1 MIGTHGLTPALEP
14 NYAIA
19 PGETLRF
26 RLEELGMSQAE
37 LARRTGLTPKHV
49 NQVVKGAVSLSADV
63 AQRLEYATGVPTH
76 WWLRLEADYRAKQA
90 RLVQASPLDT
100 DLAWVDLMPVRA
112 LVGLGVLPK
121 QPADKTQRL
130 RQLLGFFGV
139 ASVEAFRNLW
149 RESATAFRQSD
160 AYDID
165 QMAVI
170 AWLRLGE
177 LAAQKEPSPPRHD
190 PERLR
195 AALPT
200 LRALTRRGV
209 TDALEDVAVT
219 CRACGVTLVLVE
231 EVPGARA
238 FGATRWLGAGQRPV
252 VQLSLRG
259 KSDDKFWVTLF
270 HELGHVLL
278 HDRKSVFI
286 EAEGAHEAHSEQAEI
301 EANDFAW
308 DLLIPEPQRRA
319 LASLSTVEEAVRFAE
334 EISVAPSIVAA
345 RLHRDGL
352 WDYSLGAHLKSRVT
366 IERLVSED
374 EEMTDAQVAVRRRRA
389 SRHLPGEL
397 L

>member
-1 MIGTHGLTPALEP
+1 MVAIGDLTPALEP
-14 NYAIA
+14 GYAVA
-19 PGETLRF
+19 PGETLRV

-49 NQVVKGAVSLSADV
+49 NQVVKGVASLSADV

-76 WWLRLEADYRAKQA
+76 WWLRLEADYRAAQA
-90 RLVQASPLDT
+90 RLAQATAVDT
-100 DLAWVDLMPVRA
+100 ELAWVDSMPVRA
-112 LVGLGVLPK
+112 LVSLNALPK

-139 ASVEAFRNLW
+139 ASVEAFRSVW
-149 RESATAFRQSD
+149 REPSAAFRQTH
-160 AYDID
+160 AYDTD

-177 LAAQKEPSPPRHD
+177 LAAHKEPTPPRFD
-190 PERLR
+190 ADRLR
-195 AALPT
+195 AALPS
-200 LRALTRRGV
+200 LRALTRQGV
-209 TDALEDVAVT
+209 TKSLESLVST
-219 CRACGVTLVLVE
+219 CLACGVTLVLVE
-231 EVPGARA
+231 EVPGARVY
-238 FGATRWLGAGQRPV
+238 GATRWLGAGQRPI

-286 EAEGAHEAHSEQAEI
+286 ESEGTDETHAEQVET

-308 DLLIPEPQRRA
+308 DLLIPPSRRSELA
-319 LASLSTVEEAVRFAE
+319 LLAAVDDAVRFADD
-334 EISVAPSIVAA
+334 IGLAPSIVAA

-352 WDYSLGAHLKSRVT
+352 WDYSLGAHLKSRMT
-366 IERLVSED
+366 LEGLASND
-374 EEMTDAQVAVRRRRA
+374 EMTEAQAAIRKRRA
-389 SRHLPGEL
+389 TRRLPGEQR
-397 L
+397 